1 MSQDTTTPEQEVND
15 APETT
20 ENTEQVDNT
29 EAEPS
34 VADLHKDDTPTETK
48 DKKKVDSVPLA
59 RLNKEIQKR
68 KELEKQLEELRGD
81 LEDDPDVDDVED
93 EPEVKKLA
101 QKLEQIEKEGK
112 VAKMEAAFAQGLA
125 KALENAPEYKDIVN
139 VNVIKALAFDPA
151 NANKTYRALLE
162 EAYGN
167 AVTGRRTVETT
178 TPRGGAKDTKLDRER
193 AVKDADY
200 RREVLADP
208 ELRKQYNEGLTD
220 RVFR

>member
-1 MSQDTTTPEQEVND
+1 MNEENTVETQVNTS
-15 APETT
+15 PETT
-20 ENTEQVDNT
+20 ANNEQEANTST
-29 EAEPS
+29 EPS
-34 VADLHKDDTPTETK
+34 VAELHKVDNQPETK
-48 DKKKVDSVPLA
+48 EKKKVDSVPLA

-68 KELEKQLEELRGD
+68 KELEKQLQDLRGD
-81 LEDDPDVDDVED
+81 LQEDPDVDDVDD

-101 QKLEQIEKEGK
+101 ERLESIEKKERLTKLE
-112 VAKMEAAFAQGLA
+112 VAFTNGLN

-139 VNVIKALAFDPA
+139 VSVIKALAFDPA
-151 NANKTYRALLE
+151 NANKTYRQLLE

-167 AVTGRRTVETT
+167 AISGRRTVETT
-178 TPRGGAKDTKLDRER
+178 VPRGGAKDTKLDRER
-193 AVKDADY
+193 AKTDTTY